1 MKLDP
6 VGLMPGPVEL
16 AFRAAGFAAALLALG
31 FSAPA
36 AFAQSGCGIN
46 NLECL
51 DTLTAPNGPRDSS
64 ECMDSTHHGRVS
76 YDLVNGM
83 LDATSSS
90 LGTRANVA
98 VWANDTY
105 QILGRPPGTPVNFV
119 VEFQVGG
126 TISINQCGGDGN
138 LSAAI
143 INTGMTSSVQYACNA
158 SCTCFGT
165 PTMNTVLSLPMTK
178 NAATAFPVGFFL
190 AANGV
195 LSNETLSGQF
205 RFVGLPAG
213 TSVISCQGYVQES
226 PVAVQRVSWGTL
238 KQLYR

>member
-6 VGLMPGPVEL
+6 GGFVRGPV
-16 AFRAAGFAAALLALG
+16 AVVAALVVLG
-31 FSAPA
+31 GTAPG

-51 DTLTAPNGPRDSS
+51 STLIAPTGPSDST
-64 ECMDSTHHGRVS
+64 ECMDATHHGSAS
-76 YDLVNGM
+76 YDLVNG
-83 LDATSSS
+83 LLEATCSS
-90 LGTRANVA
+90 LGTQANVSVSA
-98 VWANDTY
+98 DDTY

-126 TISINQCGGDGN
+126 SIGINQCGGSGN

-143 INTGMTSSVQYACNA
+143 INTGIPGAPSANTAYACNA
-158 SCTCFGT
+158 SCTCFGS
-165 PTMNTVLSLPMTK
+165 PTLNTVLSLPMTK
-178 NAATAFPVGFFL
+178 NAGTPFPVGYFL
-190 AANGV
+190 ATNGV

-226 PVAVQRVSWGTL
+226 PVAIQRASWGTL
-238 KQLYR
+238 KLHYR